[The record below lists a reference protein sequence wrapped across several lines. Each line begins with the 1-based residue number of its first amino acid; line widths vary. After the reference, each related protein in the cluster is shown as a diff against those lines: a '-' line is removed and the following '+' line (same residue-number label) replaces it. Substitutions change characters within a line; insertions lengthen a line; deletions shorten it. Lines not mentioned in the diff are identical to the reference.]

1 MMTITQQNASHHIV
15 PFHQS
20 PCAQSGANQLSPG
33 NLTCENCINLEQ
45 MNEALAD
52 ENDRLRK
59 RLESM
64 LDLLQQ
70 FDEERQ
76 LLRQSN
82 DAKIDGMERRIEQ
95 LRSERNQA
103 QNTAQRDN
111 EETIRCLKEHIT
123 QLEHT
128 HFQNEISAVNMS
140 NMTLLTQGNQSKEV
154 IDNPNF

>member
-1 MMTITQQNASHHIV
+1 
-15 PFHQS
+15 
-20 PCAQSGANQLSPG
+20 
-33 NLTCENCINLEQ
+33 

-70 FDEERQ
+70 FDEERE

-82 DAKIDGMERRIEQ
+82 DAKIDGMERKIEQ
-95 LRSERNQA
+95 LQHERGRA
-103 QNTAQRDN
+103 QSLTQRDH

-128 HFQNEISAVNMS
+128 NFQNEISAVNMS
-140 NMTLLTQGNQSKEV
+140 NVTLLTQGSLQKGA
-154 IDNPNF
+154 DN

>member
-1 MMTITQQNASHHIV
+1 
-15 PFHQS
+15 
-20 PCAQSGANQLSPG
+20 
-33 NLTCENCINLEQ
+33 
-45 MNEALAD
+45 MNEALAE

-82 DAKIDGMERRIEQ
+82 DAKIDGMERKIELMRAEQ
-95 LRSERNQA
+95 SRA
-103 QNTAQRDN
+103 QSTAQRDH
-111 EETIRCLKEHIT
+111 EETVRCLKEHIT

-128 HFQNEISAVNMS
+128 
-140 NMTLLTQGNQSKEV
+140 
-154 IDNPNF
+154 NF

>member
-1 MMTITQQNASHHIV
+1 
-15 PFHQS
+15 
-20 PCAQSGANQLSPG
+20 
-33 NLTCENCINLEQ
+33 
-45 MNEALAD
+45 MNEALAE

-82 DAKIDGMERRIEQ
+82 DAKIDGMERKIELMRAEQ
-95 LRSERNQA
+95 SRA
-103 QNTAQRDN
+103 QSTAQRDH
-111 EETIRCLKEHIT
+111 EETVRCLKKHIT

-128 HFQNEISAVNMS
+128 
-140 NMTLLTQGNQSKEV
+140 
-154 IDNPNF
+154 NF